1 MNEKTWYRR
10 IPKTDVLLMNERI
23 QNMIKIQG
31 KAVVMDAIHMELAY
45 FRSLVKKG
53 TDGELLE
60 NRLEFL
66 IDHIEENVEKIKCAN
81 MRPVIN
87 GTGTIL
93 HTNLGRAP
101 LSEKHMKHIL
111 KVASGYSNLEYNLE
125 QGKRGERYAH
135 FESLLCKLTGA
146 EAAMAVNNNAASV
159 LLILSTLAA
168 GGEVITSR
176 GELVEIGGHFRI
188 PDVMEQSGAVL
199 REVGTTNKTRLDD
212 FERAINEQTRGILKV
227 HTSNYRIIGFTESAS
242 LEELVSLGQKYELP
256 VIEDL
261 GSGVLINLEN
271 YGLSHEPTVQ
281 ESVQNGADV
290 VCFSGDKLLGG
301 PQAGIIVGKK
311 KYIEQMKKNPLTR
324 ALRIDKFTATALE
337 QVLLEYLS
345 EEQALQ
351 NIPVLRMITK
361 PREELEKKAE
371 DLQEMLHSCELAAD
385 IETVSCDSQ
394 IGGGALPLE
403 KIPSAAVAICPH
415 FISVDQLEKRMRSLP
430 VPVIPRIADDK
441 VLLDVRTIEEDSFSV
456 IASQLQQLRVLEP
469 EKKVEDKTAG
479 AGL

>member
-1 MNEKTWYRR
+1 MNEKMWYRR
-10 IPKTDVLLMNERI
+10 IPKTDVLLMDERI
-23 QNMIKIQG
+23 QNMIKVQG
-31 KAVVMDAIHMELAY
+31 KAVVMDAIHMELAH
-45 FRSLVKKG
+45 FRSLVKQG
-53 TDGELLE
+53 ADEELLE
-60 NRLEFL
+60 NRLESL
-66 IDHIEENVEKIKCAN
+66 IDHIENNVAKIKRAN

-111 KVASGYSNLEYNLE
+111 SVASGYSNLEYNLE
-125 QGKRGERYAH
+125 MGKRGERYAH

-159 LLILSTLAA
+159 LLILSTLAS

-199 REVGTTNKTRLDD
+199 CEVGTTNKTRLDD

-227 HTSNYRIIGFTESAS
+227 HTSNYRIVGFTESAS
-242 LEELVSLGQKYELP
+242 LEELVSLGEKYELP

-281 ESVQNGADV
+281 ESVQKGADV

-324 ALRIDKFTATALE
+324 AIRIDKFTAAALE

-345 EEQALQ
+345 EEQALK
-351 NIPVLRMITK
+351 NIPVLRMITT
-361 PREELEKKAE
+361 PREKLKKKAA
-371 DLQEMLHSCELAAD
+371 DLQEILCSCEIAAD
-385 IETVSCDSQ
+385 FEIISCDSQ

-403 KIPSAAVAICPH
+403 RIPSVAVAIIPH
-415 FISVDQLEKRMRSLP
+415 FISVDQLEKRMRALP
-430 VPVIPRIADDK
+430 VPVVPRIADDR
-441 VLLDVRTIEEDSFSV
+441 VLLDMRTIEEESFLV
-456 IASQLQQLRVLEP
+456 IASQFKQLRVLEAQQ
-469 EKKVEDKTAG
+469 ETERKTAG
-479 AGL
+479 ADI

>member
-10 IPKTDVLLMNERI
+10 IPKTDVLLMDERI
-23 QNMIKIQG
+23 QNMIKVQG

-45 FRSLVKKG
+45 FRSLVKKE

-60 NRLEFL
+60 NRLRFL
-66 IDHIEENVEKIKCAN
+66 INHIEENVEKIKCAN

-159 LLILSTLAA
+159 LLILSTLAS

-227 HTSNYRIIGFTESAS
+227 HTSNYRIIGFTESVS
-242 LEELVSLGQKYELP
+242 LEELVSLGEKYGLP

-281 ESVQNGADV
+281 ESVQKGVDV

-311 KYIEQMKKNPLTR
+311 TYIEQMKKNPLTR
-324 ALRIDKFTATALE
+324 VLRIDKFTAAALE

-361 PREELEKKAE
+361 PREELEKKAA
-371 DLQEMLHSCELAAD
+371 DLQEMLCSCELAAD
-385 IETVSCDSQ
+385 IEIVPCDSQ

-403 KIPSAAVAICPH
+403 KIPSVAIAICPH
-415 FISVDQLEKRMRSLP
+415 FISVNQLEKRMRSFP
-430 VPVIPRIADDK
+430 VPVIPRIAEDR
-441 VLLDVRTIEEDSFSV
+441 VLLDMRTIEEDSFSGIV
-456 IASQLQQLRVLEP
+456 RQLQQFGVLEP
-469 EKKVEDKTAG
+469 EKKVEGKTAG